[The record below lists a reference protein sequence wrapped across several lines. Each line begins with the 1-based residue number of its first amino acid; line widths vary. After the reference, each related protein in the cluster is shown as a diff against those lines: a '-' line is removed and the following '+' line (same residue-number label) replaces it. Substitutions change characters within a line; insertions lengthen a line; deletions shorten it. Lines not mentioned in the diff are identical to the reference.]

1 AGMHCFKCDGD
12 HVMMDSDQTSPVSVV
27 PELYIR
33 LSALS
38 VVFCVSV
45 VCGFG
50 PLWIMR
56 RRVFFTS
63 DSGSRGLMS
72 SFACGVF
79 LATALL
85 ERLPVYLDNTKQTFG
100 RLGVTLR
107 FPLPEFILVM
117 GFLVVLVAEQI
128 LLAFRD
134 QSRDLSCEKE
144 ALLDSGLQRDA
155 HSYQQSPFMRR
166 RASGTDGSC
175 CPEDV
180 RSHAALRVFFLLFSL
195 CPYAVFEGLT
205 AGAQLG
211 RERLLDICLASV
223 LREGTIAVS
232 LAFRLIHSDLRRTA
246 VAAAL
251 LLFSV
256 MSPVG
261 MGLAGVLAE
270 MKPSPQVQ
278 LVYSAVEG
286 LTLGIFINVTVVA
299 LMWHGPASPKH
310 RIHKVA
316 FLLTGFA
323 VFTGVLFIQT

>member
-1 AGMHCFKCDGD
+1 MSL
-12 HVMMDSDQTSPVSVV
+12 MMDSHQISQVIS
-27 PELYIR
+27 EFYIR
-33 LSALS
+33 LCALS
-38 VVFCVSV
+38 VVFCGSV
-45 VCGFG
+45 LCGFS

-56 RRVFFTS
+56 RLVFFTS
-63 DSGSRGLMS
+63 DSGSRHRAFGLMS

-85 ERLPVYLDNTKQTFG
+85 ERLPVYLDNTTQTFS
-100 RLGVTLR
+100 RLGVTLH
-107 FPLPEFILVM
+107 FPLPEFILAM
-117 GFLVVLVAEQI
+117 GFLVVFVVEQI

-134 QSRDLSCEKE
+134 QSRDLSYEKE
-144 ALLDSGLQRDA
+144 ALLDSGLQRDV
-155 HSYQQSPFMRR
+155 HTHQQSGKVFSRR

-180 RSHAALRVFFLLFSL
+180 RSHAGLRVFLLVFGL

-211 RERLLDICLASV
+211 RDPLLDICLTLV
-223 LREGTIAVS
+223 LHEGIIAVS
-232 LAFRLIHSDLRRTA
+232 LAFQLIHYNLRRTA

-256 MSPVG
+256 MCPVG
-261 MGLAGVLAE
+261 LGLAGVLAE
-270 MKPSPQVQ
+270 MKTRPKVQ

-286 LTLGIFINVTVVA
+286 LTLGIFINVTVMG
-299 LMWHGPASPKH
+299 LMWQGLASPKH

-323 VFTGVLFIQT
+323 VFTGVLFIKT